1 MEIIFRLIRTR
12 KKVVIATDIN
22 SAIGNDHHTL
32 STLPVSDKRYAAGRR
47 TTSCL
52 ATEVISEYIPFPSA
66 WKTEPHIIQKPA
78 KRKL

>member
-1 MEIIFRLIRTR
+1 LSLIIFLR
-12 KKVVIATDIN
+12 KYTLRASDIS